1 MDNFA
6 TSTANNPGTSDNREQ
21 PPQTST
27 SDNTI
32 ENPENSNA
40 NEANEKIKE
49 DNRYG
54 MLGLLDIFKSPN
66 ADILVKGNDLKFL
79 GFDFNSDKKFYS
91 TFGSPFSNSPMI
103 NTKTNFKLPE
113 CYKVQQKPFSALSK
127 ITSFSEEILFY
138 MFYNMP
144 QTYFQEAAAQ
154 ELFNRKWRYHK
165 KFSLWFSKEPG
176 NEVVLKGNGYEKGV
190 YIIYDPISLKQVKT
204 ECMLYYALLEDRS
217 NSVIYNPYT
226 MNEQLDSKI
235 NSANYQSYIESQ
247 QQMSKVNSV
256 NSMNSINT
264 MNSGMNNMD
273 GLGAMNNMN
282 SLNNLNKMSSM
293 NSMNGMNAEK
303 MMSGMNQTAGQN
315 QVMPSN
321 FPMHNQNMNGMNL
334 PPQMNG
340 NMNSNWMMPMDS
352 NTAAAAAAAMNYNS
366 HYVNMNNQIS
376 PMNGLM
382 NNMNQPQNIPG
393 NPNNANMMMGMP
405 GFK

>member
-6 TSTANNPGTSDNREQ
+6 TTNANNPTDSEKTEQLTNPSSSTNPTENETSAVKEED
-21 PPQTST
+21 
-27 SDNTI
+27 
-32 ENPENSNA
+32 
-40 NEANEKIKE
+40 EKTKD

-54 MLGLLDIFKSPN
+54 MVGLLDIFKSPN

-79 GFDFNSDKKFYS
+79 GFDFNSDEKFYS

-127 ITSFSEEILFY
+127 ITRFSEEILFY

-165 KFSLWFSKEPG
+165 KYSLWFSKEPG
-176 NEVVLKGNGYEKGV
+176 NEVVLKGDGYEKGV

-204 ECMLYYALLEDRS
+204 ECTLYYALLEDRS
-217 NSVIYNPYT
+217 NSVVYNPYA
-226 MNEQLDSKI
+226 MNEQLDPKI
-235 NSANYQSYIESQ
+235 NAANYQSFIESQ

-256 NSMNSINT
+256 NSLNSINT
-264 MNSGMNNMD
+264 MNSGINNME
-273 GLGAMNNMN
+273 GLGNMNSMN
-282 SLNNLNKMSSM
+282 SLNNMSKM
-293 NSMNGMNAEK
+293 NSMSGMNAES
-303 MMSGMNQTAGQN
+303 MMPNMNQTSGQS

-334 PPQMNG
+334 PPQVSG
-340 NMNSNWMMPMDS
+340 NMNSNWMMPMES
-352 NTAAAAAAAMNYNS
+352 NAAAMNYGS

-405 GFK
+405 GYK

>member
-6 TSTANNPGTSDNREQ
+6 TASANNPNPTENQEQ
-21 PPQTST
+21 PSTTSNPTENTENT
-27 SDNTI
+27 SNKG
-32 ENPENSNA
+32 E
-40 NEANEKIKE
+40 NEKVKE

-79 GFDFNSDKKFYS
+79 GFDFNSVKKFYS

-127 ITSFSEEILFY
+127 ITRFSEEILFY

-165 KFSLWFSKEPG
+165 KYSLWFSKEPG
-176 NEVVLKGNGYEKGV
+176 NEVVLKGDGFEKGV

-204 ECMLYYALLEDRS
+204 ECTLYYALLEDRS
-217 NSVIYNPYT
+217 NSVIYNPYV
-226 MNEQLDSKI
+226 MNEQLDPKI
-235 NSANYQSYIESQ
+235 NSSNYQAFIESQ

-264 MNSGMNNMD
+264 MNSGMNSLE
-273 GLGAMNNMN
+273 GLGAMNSMN
-282 SLNNLNKMSSM
+282 SLNGMNKM
-293 NSMNGMNAEK
+293 NAMNGMNTAEN
-303 MMSGMNQTAGQN
+303 MMPGMNQTAGQN
-315 QVMPSN
+315 QVMPTN
-321 FPMHNQNMNGMNL
+321 FPMHNQNLNGMNL
-334 PPQMNG
+334 PPQVNG
-340 NMNSNWMMPMDS
+340 NMNSNWMMSMDS
-352 NTAAAAAAAMNYNS
+352 NVAAMNYGS
-366 HYVNMNNQIS
+366 YYVNMNNQIS

-393 NPNNANMMMGMP
+393 NPNNANIMMGMP
-405 GFK
+405 GYK

>member
-6 TSTANNPGTSDNREQ
+6 TTSANNPSISDNQEQ
-21 PPQTST
+21 GNASIST
-27 SDNTI
+27 NPI
-32 ENPENSNA
+32 ENNENTVSKEEN
-40 NEANEKIKE
+40 KKSKE
-49 DNRYG
+49 DNHYG

-79 GFDFNSDKKFYS
+79 GFDFNSDEKFYS

-113 CYKVQQKPFSALSK
+113 CYKIQQKPFSALSK
-127 ITSFSEEILFY
+127 ISRFSEEILFY

-165 KFSLWFSKEPG
+165 KYSLWFSKEPG
-176 NEVVLKGNGYEKGV
+176 NDVVIKGDGYEKGV

-204 ECMLYYALLEDRS
+204 ECTLYYALLEDRS
-217 NSVIYNPYT
+217 NSVVFNQYDL
-226 MNEQLDSKI
+226 NEQLDPKI
-235 NSANYQSYIESQ
+235 NAANYQAFLESQ

-256 NSMNSINT
+256 NSMVSMNSSIN
-264 MNSGMNNMD
+264 NME
-273 GLGAMNNMN
+273 GLGAMNSMNN
-282 SLNNLNKMSSM
+282 SLNNINKVNNM
-293 NSMNGMNAEK
+293 NNLNAEN
-303 MMSGMNQTAGQN
+303 MMPGMNQINSQN

-321 FPMHNQNMNGMNL
+321 FPIQNQNMNGMTI
-334 PPQMNG
+334 PPQLNG
-340 NMNSNWMMPMDS
+340 NMNSNWMMPMDP
-352 NTAAAAAAAMNYNS
+352 NAAAAAMNYGS
-366 HYVNMNNQIS
+366 HYVNMNNQMN

-393 NPNNANMMMGMP
+393 NPNNPNMMMVMP
-405 GFK
+405 GYK

>member
-6 TSTANNPGTSDNREQ
+6 TTSTNNPNITENQELNNATTSVN
-21 PPQTST
+21 S
-27 SDNTI
+27 S
-32 ENPENSNA
+32 ENNENSISK
-40 NEANEKIKE
+40 EENEKTKE

-79 GFDFNSDKKFYS
+79 GFDFNSDEKFYS

-113 CYKVQQKPFSALSK
+113 CYKIQQKPYSALSK
-127 ITSFSEEILFY
+127 ITRFSEEILFY

-165 KFSLWFSKEPG
+165 KYSLWFSKEPG
-176 NEVVLKGNGYEKGV
+176 NEVVLKGDGYEKGV

-204 ECMLYYALLEDRS
+204 ECTLYYALLEDRS
-217 NSVIYNPYT
+217 NSVIFNPYA
-226 MNEQLDSKI
+226 MSEQMDPKL
-235 NSANYQSYIESQ
+235 NAANYQSFLENQ

-256 NSMNSINT
+256 NSMAS
-264 MNSGMNNMD
+264 MNSSMNNME
-273 GLGAMNNMN
+273 GLGPINSMN
-282 SLNNLNKMSSM
+282 SLNNINKINNM
-293 NSMNGMNAEK
+293 NNINAEN
-303 MMSGMNQTAGQN
+303 MMPGMNQTNGQN
-315 QVMPSN
+315 QVMPTN
-321 FPMHNQNMNGMNL
+321 FPMHNQNMNGMNI
-334 PPQMNG
+334 PPQVNG

-352 NTAAAAAAAMNYNS
+352 NAAAMNYGS
-366 HYVNMNNQIS
+366 HYVNMNNQMN

-393 NPNNANMMMGMP
+393 NPNNPNMMMGIP
-405 GFK
+405 GYK

>member
-6 TSTANNPGTSDNREQ
+6 TRSTNNPAETEIVEQ
-21 PPQTST
+21 KNNPSTST
-27 SDNTI
+27 
-32 ENPENSNA
+32 NPTES
-40 NEANEKIKE
+40 EAPAVKEEDEKTKE

-54 MLGLLDIFKSPN
+54 MVGLLDIFKSPN

-79 GFDFNSDKKFYS
+79 GFDFNSDEKFYS

-127 ITSFSEEILFY
+127 ITRFSEEILFY

-165 KFSLWFSKEPG
+165 KYSLWFSKEPG
-176 NEVVLKGNGYEKGV
+176 NEVVLKGDGYEKGV

-204 ECMLYYALLEDRS
+204 ECTLYYALLEDRS
-217 NSVIYNPYT
+217 NSVVYNPYT
-226 MNEQLDSKI
+226 MSEQLDPKI
-235 NSANYQSYIESQ
+235 NAANYQSFIESQ

-264 MNSGMNNMD
+264 MNSSINNME
-273 GLGAMNNMN
+273 GLGNMNSIN
-282 SLNNLNKMSSM
+282 SLNNMNKINSM
-293 NSMNGMNAEK
+293 NSMNTENIIPN
-303 MMSGMNQTAGQN
+303 MNQTSGQN

-321 FPMHNQNMNGMNL
+321 FPIHNQNMNGMNL
-334 PPQMNG
+334 PPQVSG
-340 NMNSNWMMPMDS
+340 NMNSNWMMPMES
-352 NTAAAAAAAMNYNS
+352 NAAAMNYGS

-393 NPNNANMMMGMP
+393 NPNNANIMMSMP
-405 GFK
+405 GYK

>member
-6 TSTANNPGTSDNREQ
+6 TTNANNPKATENSEQETATSSIN
-21 PPQTST
+21 P
-27 SDNTI
+27 I
-32 ENPENSNA
+32 ENNENLTK
-40 NEANEKIKE
+40 EDEKVKE

-79 GFDFNSDKKFYS
+79 GFDFNSDEKFYS

-113 CYKVQQKPFSALSK
+113 CYNVQQKPYSALSK
-127 ITSFSEEILFY
+127 ITRFSEEILFY

-165 KFSLWFSKEPG
+165 KYSLWFSKEPG
-176 NEVVLKGNGYEKGV
+176 NEVVLKGDGYEKGV

-204 ECMLYYALLEDRS
+204 ECTLYYALLEDRS
-217 NSVIYNPYT
+217 NSVIYNPYA
-226 MNEQLDSKI
+226 MNEQLDPKM
-235 NSANYQSYIESQ
+235 NAAANYQSFIESQ

-264 MNSGMNNMD
+264 MNSGMNNME
-273 GLGAMNNMN
+273 GLGAMNSMN
-282 SLNNLNKMSSM
+282 SLNNINKM
-293 NSMNGMNAEK
+293 NNINAEN
-303 MMSGMNQTAGQN
+303 MIPGMNQTTGQN

-321 FPMHNQNMNGMNL
+321 FSMHNQNMNGINL
-334 PPQMNG
+334 PPQVNG

-352 NTAAAAAAAMNYNS
+352 NAAAAMNYGS
-366 HYVNMNNQIS
+366 HYVNMNNQMS

-405 GFK
+405 RI